1 MVVGV
6 ETELEH
12 LAGGVLVDQR
22 TRRPLR
28 DDLAVVHDDEA
39 VAELLGLVHVVGRQD
54 QRHTRALEPEQPVPQ
69 DVARLRVQPGGGL
82 VQQQDLGTA
91 DQ

>member
-6 ETELEH
+6 ETELED

-22 TRRPLR
+22 TRGSLR
-28 DDLAVVHDDEA
+28 DDLAVVHHHQA
-39 VAELLGLVHVVGRQD
+39 VTQLLGLIHVVGRQD
-54 QRHTRALEPEQPVPQ
+54 QGHPRALEPEEPVPQ
-69 DVARLRVQPGGGL
+69 HVPSLWVEPGGGL